1 VVQRLGQN
9 VPEVVEEAG
18 SAFGP
23 DPSGPGVDAGPPEGL
38 VCVDVADSGNEAL
51 GQELRLDP
59 ATAADQGPVEGR
71 PGQGRVEGF
80 WSQIPESGQQPV
92 VAP

>member
-18 SAFGP
+18 SAFGS
-23 DPSGPGVDAGPPEGL
+23 DPSGSGVDAGPPEGL
-38 VCVDVADSGNEAL
+38 VCVDVADSSNEAL

-59 ATAADQGPVEGR
+59 ATAVDQGPVEGR